1 MLFPNQRKCNKCQFQ
16 SSDAAVMLCPKCG
29 AEMPALLTAI
39 QRTIIWICFIT
50 FIPVLFMLNSTDSKG
65 GSASSSTTSETVT
78 NVGAVIGLILIATVM
93 WGAVGILIRRRR
105 ALTLRNQTGK
115 E

>member
-65 GSASSSTTSETVT
+65 GSASSSSSFYNE
-78 NVGAVIGLILIATVM
+78 
-93 WGAVGILIRRRR
+93 
-105 ALTLRNQTGK
+105 RNRD
-115 E
+115 